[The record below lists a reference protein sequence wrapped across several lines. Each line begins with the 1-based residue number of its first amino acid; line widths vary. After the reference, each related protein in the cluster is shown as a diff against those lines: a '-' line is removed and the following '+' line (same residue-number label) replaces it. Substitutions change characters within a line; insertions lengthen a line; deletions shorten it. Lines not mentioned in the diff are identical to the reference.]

1 MSLQS
6 LADVPLIISSQ
17 NSSSE
22 RRISPSWTIAHLKS
36 RLEPITGVPAG
47 SQQLSLRVASQDAIP
62 ITAADEDQARLASFP
77 LQPYAEI
84 NVVDTRPP
92 AARTDFSDLSA
103 VDKYTM
109 PTTDYETRTDS
120 VLAWKK
126 AQKLGRFDPNA
137 PSIEQQKILAS
148 QREIEERGLSLS
160 GRVRLLPESDVRR
173 GTVSYIGAVPEIPG
187 IGFWIGITLDE
198 PTGKN
203 DGSVKGKRYF
213 KCGNNCG
220 VFVRPERCEA
230 GDFPALDL
238 GDEDMEE
245 L

>member
-6 LADVPLIISSQ
+6 AADVPLIINSP

-47 SQQLSLRVASQDAIP
+47 SQQLSLRVASQDAVP
-62 ITAADEDQARLASFP
+62 ITAVDEEQTRLTSFP

-84 NVVDTRPP
+84 TVVDIRPP

-103 VDKYTM
+103 VDKYVM
-109 PTTDYETRTDS
+109 PSTEYETRTDS

-148 QREIEERGLSLS
+148 QREVEERGKLY
-160 GRVRLLPESDVRR
+160 RVALQYTCAPVRR
-173 GTVSYIGAVPEIPG
+173 REC
-187 IGFWIGITLDE
+187 ITKKSNSDPHLCMW
-198 PTGKN
+198 TT
-203 DGSVKGKRYF
+203 S
-213 KCGNNCG
+213 
-220 VFVRPERCEA
+220 
-230 GDFPALDL
+230 
-238 GDEDMEE
+238 
-245 L
+245 